1 MGLKYKELLLLIF
14 KFACRFIQQGWVLP
28 VRLIAIKVLGQFSYK
43 IHMHRKELDIN
54 DNFKIYEIYNMNI
67 LPDIFEVL
75 LNVKD
80 NTTHVI
86 LETLLQLNKL
96 SPVYALGISEIG
108 SKQLL
113 RIFTLHHTHVVISKI
128 IVSLINALSH
138 NKDAF

>member
-28 VRLIAIKVLGQFSYK
+28 VRLIAIKVIGQFSYK
-43 IHMHRKELDIN
+43 IHMHQKDLDIN

-75 LNVKD
+75 LHVKD

-108 SKQLL
+108 SK
-113 RIFTLHHTHVVISKI
+113 
-128 IVSLINALSH
+128 
-138 NKDAF
+138 

>member
-1 MGLKYKELLLLIF
+1 
-14 KFACRFIQQGWVLP
+14 
-28 VRLIAIKVLGQFSYK
+28 
-43 IHMHRKELDIN
+43 MHRKDLDIN

-80 NTTHVI
+80 NTIHVI

-108 SKQLL
+108 SK
-113 RIFTLHHTHVVISKI
+113 
-128 IVSLINALSH
+128 
-138 NKDAF
+138 